1 MDRVTVAEAADRLG
15 VTRDAIRKRIKRG
28 SIEWETGLGD
38 EVFVYVDA
46 SATAED
52 TSATDGDMSEDASR
66 HDAHDALVESLR
78 EQVEYLRGEVVVWQD
93 EARRKDH
100 LLAAALER
108 IPALEPPPDTPNPNT
123 PPEATGESLS
133 HSEGNG
139 GSSTAAGDPEQ
150 QKPSWWRRFLGV
162 E

>member
-28 SIEWETGLGD
+28 SIEWETGPGD

-46 SATAED
+46 STTAED
-52 TSATDGDMSEDASR
+52 TSATNGDMSEDVSG
-66 HDAHDALVESLR
+66 HDAQDVLVESLR
-78 EQVEYLRGEVVVWQD
+78 DQIEYLRGEVVVWQD

-108 IPALEPPPDTPNPNT
+108 IPAIEPPPDTPTPNT
-123 PPEATGESLS
+123 SPEATGEPVTP
-133 HSEGNG
+133 SEHQGNG
-139 GSSTAAGDPEQ
+139 TGRTDNETSENR
-150 QKPSWWRRFLGV
+150 SWWHRLFGT
-162 E
+162 